1 MAYVLQAEAK
11 AHLVRKALPVSG
23 KLKNGDAVEMDLLDT
38 ANGSVEDL
46 EALYEIFA
54 EVLREGRTY
63 PQQGPLDFDA
73 FKSYYLSHDTVFVA
87 RRGNII
93 LGAFYIKPNF
103 PGRCSHICNHG

>member
-11 AHLVRKALPVSG
+11 AHLVRAALPISG
-23 KLKNGDAVEMDLLDT
+23 VLSKSGDAVLLELLDGENET
-38 ANGSVEDL
+38 DL
-46 EALYEIFA
+46 MALYEIFA
-54 EVLREGRTY
+54 EILREGKTY

-87 RRGNII
+87 RRGRDI
-93 LGAFYIKPNF
+93 LGSFYIKPNF